1 MDTELLKTFLEV
13 NRTRHFGKA
22 AEHLFLTQSAVSARI
37 RQLEQILGVEL
48 FTRTRNNVQLTPQGE
63 RLLRHAEAI
72 LNSWTRARQEI
83 AVSGRQASS
92 LAVGAVPS
100 LWDIYLNDWL
110 SALATQRPHLSIT
123 AEAHNADVLLR
134 RVRERTLDL
143 AFAFESPQVTEVSV
157 ITLSSVRLVLVSCHA
172 GLTPAQ
178 AVERNDYVLV
188 DWGTGFANAH
198 AQAFADAPPPRMRIG
213 LGRLAHRFLLEN
225 GGSAYLPEAM
235 VGADIDCG
243 RLQPV
248 AGAPLIERM
257 TYAFRHPDADREG
270 RIERLLGP
278 LGTPADL
285 PGGA

>member
-1 MDTELLKTFLEV
+1 VDIELLKTFLEV

-22 AEHLFLTQSAVSARI
+22 AEHLLLTQSAVSARI
-37 RQLEQILGVEL
+37 RQLEQTLGVEL

-83 AVSGRQASS
+83 AVSGEQARS

-100 LWDIYLNDWL
+100 LWDICLSDWL
-110 SALATQRPHLSIT
+110 SVLATRMPQLSIT
-123 AEAHNADVLLR
+123 AEAHSADVLLR

-143 AFAFESPQVTEVSV
+143 AFAFESPQVAEVSV
-157 ITLSSVRLVLVSCHA
+157 ITLSSIRLVMVSRHR

-178 AVERNDYVLV
+178 AVERDDYVLV
-188 DWGTGFANAH
+188 EWGTGFANAH
-198 AQAFADAPPPRMRIG
+198 AQSFASAPPPRLRIG
-213 LGRLAHRFLLEN
+213 IGRLAHRFVLDN

-235 VGADIDCG
+235 VAADVDNG

-248 AGAPLIERM
+248 AGAPLMERM
-257 TYAFRHPDADREG
+257 TYAFHHPEANREG
-270 RIERLLGP
+270 RIERVLSL